1 MTRYEEQMY
10 NDIHKIANSLNEL
23 TKKESESKLISRNK
37 KVIDDKSRLTL
48 SSEALKILSNE
59 VIVDIYEDKIVI
71 RRSE

>member
-23 TKKESESKLISRNK
+23 TKKENESKLISRNK

-48 SSEALKILSNE
+48 SSEALKILGNE

-71 RRSE
+71 RKDE